1 MWCIYKYE
9 NIINGHMYIGLTN
22 NFKRRL
28 SEHITSA
35 YNPNYSDYDTRIH
48 RAIRKYG
55 IKNFNC
61 SIIEDNIETLE
72 SAKERESYWIKEYNT
87 FENEEHYNL
96 TPGGDI
102 PNANQV
108 HIGEEHGMAILTEE
122 EVRKCR
128 EFYKEGKRSREIYEL
143 YYKDRGISYSGFS
156 AMWHGKTWK
165 HIMPEVFKSNPH
177 RAKYNSEDRDYIVE
191 KYLASG
197 LKTYSFSK
205 SKECYVGYGT
215 LWNMINNPSFY
226 DDK

>member
-28 SEHITSA
+28 SDHITSA
-35 YNPNYSDYDTRIH
+35 YNPNCSDYDTRIH

-102 PNANQV
+102 PNANQI
-108 HIGEEHGMAILTEE
+108 HIG
-122 EVRKCR
+122 
-128 EFYKEGKRSREIYEL
+128 
-143 YYKDRGISYSGFS
+143 
-156 AMWHGKTWK
+156 
-165 HIMPEVFKSNPH
+165 
-177 RAKYNSEDRDYIVE
+177 
-191 KYLASG
+191 
-197 LKTYSFSK
+197 
-205 SKECYVGYGT
+205 
-215 LWNMINNPSFY
+215 
-226 DDK
+226 